1 MHIHQI
7 LTEHTEKAIK
17 RFPILAAAAV
27 KQVIPP
33 AGIAVLIL
41 QYLFMIPVN
50 EGMKERKLIFPA
62 TQAEGMMHSEDH
74 ICHAAQ
80 RRTADIHSRP
90 LLQTGEEGEFI
101 EILHGITGS

>member
-17 RFPILAAAAV
+17 RFPILAAAEV
-27 KQVIPP
+27 KQVIPL

-50 EGMKERKLIFPA
+50 EGMKERKLILPA
-62 TQAEGMMHSEDH
+62 AQAESMMHPENH

-80 RRTADIHSRP
+80 RRPTEIHPRP
-90 LLQTGEEGEFI
+90 FLYLGKEGEFI
-101 EILHGITGS
+101 EVLHGITGS